1 MLDYKIIGERIK
13 KARNIRGMTQ
23 DRLSQEIG
31 VSIAFL
37 SRIERGSSHISLKRL
52 SQICNIL
59 QIEEGQILNGT
70 SENSSEYLNT
80 DFKMLLDKCSEK
92 QKKMIYEVAKTII
105 NN

>member
-92 QKKMIYEVAKTII
+92 QKRMIYEVAKTII